1 MYGTILNQTSNVSAQ
16 MERNRVIAILAT
28 NSLDFESMPSE
39 TNRLGATGTKSLC
52 QRLAQSSRQG
62 FNVPT
67 DTWAENVGGQK

>member
-1 MYGTILNQTSNVSAQ
+1 MYRAILNQTSNVFAQ

-39 TNRLGATGTKSLC
+39 TNRLGATGTKS
-52 QRLAQSSRQG
+52 REG